1 MFLYVLNKAPTH
13 VLGIYRGYL
22 QVVTSL
28 VLGNLSYRTGSVYV
42 SVICENRLMVV
53 AMHVVSTEIGSY
65 TGKTMFQFI
74 SNVIG
79 IKHF

>member
-1 MFLYVLNKAPTH
+1 MFLHLLYKAPTR
-13 VLGIYRGYL
+13 VLGIYPGYL

-28 VLGNLSYRTGSVYV
+28 VLGNFPYRIGSVYV
-42 SVICENRLMVV
+42 SVICDNMLMVV
-53 AMHVVSTEIGSY
+53 GMHVVSTEVGSY